1 MEIKEAQNM
10 KKVLEDLI
18 ARSITEHVDYFMRET
33 GLRVVDVE
41 MAKYDSFVY
50 AEKLDDKTPHSITVD
65 VKAEVDFGACVKN
78 YRLI

>member
-50 AEKLDDKTPHSITVD
+50 A
-65 VKAEVDFGACVKN
+65 
-78 YRLI
+78 